1 MTLSVPLKIL
11 LVEDDEDD
19 YLITQELIQE
29 IIEAGQSASVA
40 PQFELEWVKTYENA
54 LEVLSQNP
62 HDVILLDYSLGAY
75 TGLDILRKS
84 AAAGY
89 QTPTIILAGSGSYE
103 TDCMASELGAAGYLD
118 KDQVSNRVLER
129 SLRYAVTYA
138 LKHQQKTSFTQELQS
153 LRAINQNVNEL
164 EQELE
169 KLKLS
174 LSKTGEDFSFWKPRS
189 GLERHL

>member
-1 MTLSVPLKIL
+1 MTMTLSVPLKIL

-40 PQFELEWVKTYENA
+40 PQFELEWVKTCESA
-54 LEVLSQNP
+54 LEALSQNR
-62 HDVILLDYSLGAY
+62 HDVILLDYRLGAY

-89 QTPTIILAGSGSYE
+89 PTPTIILVGSGSYE

-118 KDQVSNRVLER
+118 KDQVSSRVLER

-138 LKHQQKTSFTQELQS
+138 LKHQKKTSFTQELQI

-164 EQELE
+164 E
-169 KLKLS
+169 
-174 LSKTGEDFSFWKPRS
+174 
-189 GLERHL
+189 